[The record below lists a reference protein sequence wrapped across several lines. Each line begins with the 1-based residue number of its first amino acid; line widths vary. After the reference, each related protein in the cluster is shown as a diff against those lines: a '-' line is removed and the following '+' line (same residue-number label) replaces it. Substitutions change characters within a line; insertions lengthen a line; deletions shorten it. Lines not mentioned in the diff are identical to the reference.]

1 MAKVE
6 IYDIDNPK
14 IFYCHVCTCII
25 LVFHTDTAHVS
36 DLSKEDRRVPT
47 EAAAAAAGVPDQH
60 CTPLVD
66 CQQCLV
72 LHNTVVH
79 SLPSSTMHI
88 HSHITDRMSGHHT
101 DQAEHHRDNHS
112 GPGVALNII
121 KAILY
126 LGEQGSYT
134 QAKIRVHMCY
144 LRCYPWVVPVPYT
157 I

>member
-1 MAKVE
+1 M
-6 IYDIDNPK
+6 
-14 IFYCHVCTCII
+14 
-25 LVFHTDTAHVS
+25 
-36 DLSKEDRRVPT
+36 SKGDRRGPT

-88 HSHITDRMSGHHT
+88 QSHITDRMSGHHT
-101 DQAEHHRDNHS
+101 DQGEHHKDHYS
-112 GPGVALNII
+112 GPGVAPNIN

-126 LGEQGSYT
+126 LGEQGPTHRLKLEYT
-134 QAKIRVHMCY
+134 
-144 LRCYPWVVPVPYT
+144 
-157 I
+157 